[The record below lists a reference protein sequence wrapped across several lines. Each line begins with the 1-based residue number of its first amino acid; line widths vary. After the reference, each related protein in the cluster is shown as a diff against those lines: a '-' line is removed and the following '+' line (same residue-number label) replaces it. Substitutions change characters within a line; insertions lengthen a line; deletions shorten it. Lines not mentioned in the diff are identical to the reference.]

1 MEEYGTFAQCSFNPR
16 EDESEKGAMTLSITT
31 LSKIEKKTSKLGRIQ
46 KVFFYVACRYAEC
59 LSTMKNPSSK
69 TIEKL

>member
-1 MEEYGTFAQCSFNPR
+1 MEEYGTFAQYSFNPR

-31 LSKIEKKTSKLGRIQ
+31 LSKIEKKHRNSAEFKSFI
-46 KVFFYVACRYAEC
+46 FYVACRYAEC
-59 LSTMKNPSSK
+59 LSTMKNPPSK

>member
-1 MEEYGTFAQCSFNPR
+1 MEEYGTFAQYSFNPR

-46 KVFFYVACRYAEC
+46 KFYFLCCVPLRRMSEHYEK
-59 LSTMKNPSSK
+59 STEQNN
-69 TIEKL
+69 